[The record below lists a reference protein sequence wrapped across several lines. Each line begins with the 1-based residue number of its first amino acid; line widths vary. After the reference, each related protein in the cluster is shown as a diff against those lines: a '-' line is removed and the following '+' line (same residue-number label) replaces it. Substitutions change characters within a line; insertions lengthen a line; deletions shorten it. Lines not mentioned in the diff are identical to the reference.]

1 MPSFA
6 AALLPFALLASCLGH
21 QEEEHFLSSPSQQ
34 ELEAAILLTR
44 SGQLTALGVIELDD
58 GVSLENVN
66 GTDLARLLG
75 SCQGFELAGLD
86 LTEEQW
92 VVLAKRSRQIPNTLY

>member
-1 MPSFA
+1 MPSLA
-6 AALLPFALLASCLGH
+6 AALLPCALLASCLGD
-21 QEEEHFLSSPSQQ
+21 FVPPSLSSPSQQ

-44 SGQLTALGVIELDD
+44 SGQLTALGDIELDD

-66 GTDLARLLG
+66 GSDLARLLG

-92 VVLAKRSRQIPNTLY
+92 VVLGKRSRQIPNTLY